1 MSGTYV
7 ALDLETTGLDADR
20 DAIMEIGAVRF
31 DLDGHAETF
40 STFVDPK
47 RPVPYRI
54 QRLTN
59 ISDKD
64 LAGAPLLAEIAPEL
78 EAFVGEFPIV
88 GQNIAFDLEFLERAR
103 IYARGPAY
111 DTQELANV
119 LLPGLVEQ
127 NLRAIARHLGIEF
140 PVRHRALAD
149 AEAARLVFVALVER
163 LAALPA
169 ELLAEAERIA
179 ASIDWP
185 LQHLLHDV
193 VEGLPRPADGASGAA
208 GLLHGAV
215 RPPRE
220 IGPPVGPALEE
231 PSTIDPADIELRLTK
246 SAREV
251 IDDFEDRPEQVAMA
265 RAVTQ
270 ALNDSEALLVEA
282 GTGVGKSLAYLL
294 PAAAYAQRNNKRVI
308 VSTNTINLQAQLM
321 NQDIPAVQ
329 RLLGGDNLRAAQLKG
344 RRNYLCLLRW
354 ANLRNAPARTEEE
367 TRLLVRLL
375 LWLPHTETGDRAE
388 LRLSQGE
395 DAVWNRLSA
404 QHEACLSMPCAFVR
418 DGSCFLL
425 RARKRAEAAHIV
437 VVNHA
442 LLVSDLAVGGGVI
455 PEYSH
460 LIVDEAQHLEDEA
473 TRQFGFQGDQDS
485 VGAFLDGSASL
496 ANSLRNASRGLASQ
510 LATTRDLLDTAAR
523 ADDAIG
529 RARQRAPE
537 FFDGL
542 ITFMRQ
548 QSADEGD
555 YDQRLSLNRGMRVQP
570 DWGNVELAWENLS
583 ATLAEV
589 VSALGLLQRGLQ
601 SPDAAAILDHDTLLS
616 DTADLL
622 QTGES
627 LREGIGAIILKDD
640 PNTVCWLTQ
649 QRSGTGTILASAPLS
664 VAGLLEEQ
672 LFAQKD
678 ATILTGATLTTE
690 SSFDYVRGTLG
701 LDDANELAL
710 GSPFDYAE
718 STKVLVPRDMPEPS
732 QNGYMAA
739 LQAALID
746 LVRASRG
753 RALVLFTSH
762 ASLRAAHR
770 GIRQAL
776 EDEQILVLG
785 HNIDGSPRQLTQ
797 ALRDEPNTVVLGTAS
812 FWEGV
817 DIVGEAL
824 SLLVM
829 ARLPFSVP
837 NDPIFRARSELYDD
851 PFSQYAVPQAA
862 LRFKQGFGR
871 LIRRK
876 TDRGVM
882 VVLDARITT
891 RAYGQTFLHSLPPC
905 TVETALLRQMP
916 DLVSQW
922 LGRPES

>member
-1 MSGTYV
+1 
-7 ALDLETTGLDADR
+7 
-20 DAIMEIGAVRF
+20 
-31 DLDGHAETF
+31 
-40 STFVDPK
+40 
-47 RPVPYRI
+47 
-54 QRLTN
+54 
-59 ISDKD
+59 
-64 LAGAPLLAEIAPEL
+64 
-78 EAFVGEFPIV
+78 
-88 GQNIAFDLEFLERAR
+88 
-103 IYARGPAY
+103 
-111 DTQELANV
+111 
-119 LLPGLVEQ
+119 
-127 NLRAIARHLGIEF
+127 
-140 PVRHRALAD
+140 
-149 AEAARLVFVALVER
+149 
-163 LAALPA
+163 
-169 ELLAEAERIA
+169 
-179 ASIDWP
+179 
-185 LQHLLHDV
+185 
-193 VEGLPRPADGASGAA
+193 
-208 GLLHGAV
+208 
-215 RPPRE
+215 
-220 IGPPVGPALEE
+220 
-231 PSTIDPADIELRLTK
+231 
-246 SAREV
+246 
-251 IDDFEDRPEQVAMA
+251 
-265 RAVTQ
+265 
-270 ALNDSEALLVEA
+270 ALLVEA

-294 PAAAYAQRNNKRVI
+294 PAAAYAQRNNQRVI
-308 VSTNTINLQAQLM
+308 ISTNTINLQAQLM
-321 NQDIPAVQ
+321 NQDIPAVR
-329 RLLGGDNLRAAQLKG
+329 RLLGGDDLRAAQLKG

-354 ANLRNAPARTEEE
+354 QNLRNASTRTEEE

-404 QHEACLSMPCAFVR
+404 QHEACLSTPCAFVR

-425 RARKRAEAAHIV
+425 RARKRAEAAHLV

-473 TRQFGFQGDQDS
+473 TRQFGFQGDEDS
-485 VGAFLDGSASL
+485 VGAFLDGSAAL
-496 ANSLRNASRGLASQ
+496 GNSLRNASKGLASQ
-510 LATTRDLLDTAAR
+510 LATTRELLDIATR
-523 ADDAIG
+523 ADDAIA

-542 ITFMRQ
+542 VAFMRQ

-570 DWGNVELAWENLS
+570 DWANVELAWENLS

-601 SPDAAAILDHDTLLS
+601 SPDATAILDHDTLLS
-616 DTADLL
+616 ETVDLL
-622 QTGES
+622 QSGES

-640 PNTVCWLTQ
+640 PNTICWLTQ
-649 QRSGTGTILASAPLS
+649 RRSGTGTILASAPLS
-664 VAGLLEEQ
+664 VAGLLQEQ
-672 LFAQKD
+672 LFDQKD

-690 SSFDYVRGTLG
+690 ASFDYIRRTLG

-710 GSPFDYAE
+710 GSPFDYAQ
-718 STKVLVPRDMPEPS
+718 STKVLVPQDMPEPS
-732 QNGYMAA
+732 QSGYMAA
-739 LQAALID
+739 LQTTLID

-785 HNIDGSPRQLTQ
+785 HNIDGSPRQLAQ

-817 DIVGEAL
+817 DIVGDAL

-829 ARLPFSVP
+829 ARLPFPVP
-837 NDPIFRARSELYDD
+837 SDPIFRARSELYDD

-882 VVLDARITT
+882 VVLDGRITT
-891 RAYGQTFLHSLPPC
+891 RAYGEAFLHSLPPC
-905 TVETALLRQMP
+905 TVEKALLHQMP
-916 DLVSQW
+916 ELVSQW
-922 LGRPES
+922 LDRDDS